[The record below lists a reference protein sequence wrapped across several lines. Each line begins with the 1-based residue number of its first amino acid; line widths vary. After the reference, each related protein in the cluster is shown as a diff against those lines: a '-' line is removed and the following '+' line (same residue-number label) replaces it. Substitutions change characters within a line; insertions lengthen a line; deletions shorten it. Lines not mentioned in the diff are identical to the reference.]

1 MISLKEAR
9 KAAGLTQIEAAN
21 YIHVTQSTICHWEQ
35 GLKTV
40 PIDKLRQLSK
50 LYDTPMADIEASEI
64 SEGKYITS
72 LKVTKSQRQR
82 HKLVCDVIHQLITDW
97 YNPKDRA
104 MAIRLVE
111 KIADDKLEEY
121 MEGVKQ

>member
-9 KAAGLTQIEAAN
+9 KAAGLTQLEAAN

-35 GLKTV
+35 GLLT
-40 PIDKLRQLSK
+40 ISMDKLRDLSK
-50 LYDTPMADIEASEI
+50 LYGTPMADIEATKVSN
-64 SEGKYITS
+64 GKFVTS
-72 LKVTKSQRQR
+72 MKVTKSQRQR